1 MNIQEEH
8 IDELILR
15 YPALEYN
22 RVELKEAARALIETL
37 DGGGKL
43 LICGNGGS
51 AADADHIVGEL
62 MKGFVRPRPL
72 RKELKEALI
81 RAGGDEGRRMGLL
94 LQGGLPAVSLCAHTA
109 LNTAF
114 SNDVDPA
121 LAFAQQAFSL
131 GNPVDLLWGLSTSGN
146 SSNIVFAAIAAR
158 AVGMKTLALTGEKES
173 RLSEI
178 ADICI
183 RVQGTETYKIQELH
197 LPVYHALCRIL
208 EDHCF
213 GEN

>member
-8 IDELILR
+8 IDDLILR
-15 YPALEYN
+15 YPALDRN
-22 RVELKEAARALIETL
+22 RGELKEAARVLIETI
-37 DGGGKL
+37 DAGGKL

-72 RKELKEALI
+72 RQELKEALI
-81 RAGGDEGRRMGLL
+81 RAGGDEGRRMALL
-94 LQGGLPAVSLCAHTA
+94 LQRGLPAVSLCAHTA

-131 GNPVDLLWGLSTSGN
+131 GTSIDLLWGLSTSGN

-183 RVQGTETYKIQELH
+183 RVQGAETYRVQELH

-213 GEN
+213 GE